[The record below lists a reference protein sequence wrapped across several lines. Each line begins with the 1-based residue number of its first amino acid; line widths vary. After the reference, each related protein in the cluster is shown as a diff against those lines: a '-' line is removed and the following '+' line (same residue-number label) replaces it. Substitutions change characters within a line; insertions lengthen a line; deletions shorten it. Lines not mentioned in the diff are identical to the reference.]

1 MSTREAILTA
11 ATDLVQTVGA
21 NAMSF
26 QDLAERTRIRKASV
40 HHHFPTKANL
50 LEAVIENYSAGYFSA
65 VDEIL
70 SSPGSAFDRLR
81 AVVGLYMSTCAKDGG
96 GRRACVV
103 GMLGSEAES
112 LTERGRALLAA
123 FVERNQRAIVDLI
136 DAGARDGSVRPPSDP
151 LGFARGLI
159 AALQGG
165 LVLARVSG
173 GPAFF
178 QSVIG
183 PMLGSVR
190 ASPPGDRG

>member
-40 HHHFPTKANL
+40 HHHFPTKAHL
-50 LEAVIENYSAGYFSA
+50 LEAVIESYSQGYFARVAQITASNA
-65 VDEIL
+65 
-70 SSPGSAFDRLR
+70 PAFERLA
-81 AVVGLYMSTCAKDGG
+81 AVVGLYADTCARDGG

-112 LTERGRALLAA
+112 LTERGRALLAE
-123 FVERNQRAIVDLI
+123 FVTRNQRAILDLI
-136 DAGARDGSVRPPSDP
+136 EAGQADGSIRPPPDP
-151 LGFARGLI
+151 AGFARGLI

-165 LVLARVSG
+165 LVLARVAG
-173 GPAFF
+173 GPEFF
-178 QSVIG
+178 SSVIG
-183 PMLGSVR
+183 PMLASVR
-190 ASPPGDRG
+190 AAGS